1 MSDTLLQSRAAR
13 AGRPGVIVLARHGE
27 PALSRAVRLSASE
40 YRDWWA
46 LYEDGGLKDVQ
57 DTPEDLKAMAASVGV
72 VLASTR
78 LRSIQ
83 SADLLTGGGSFT
95 REPGF
100 IEAPLPPPR
109 FPAWVKLSPR
119 VWGFIARFWWWWF
132 NHHEGQESRREAQ
145 GRAAAAADRLI
156 ALAADGADVLLVAH
170 GFFNAMIGRAL
181 IAKGWRRTLGRGWR
195 YWSVRRFEAP

>member
-1 MSDTLLQSRAAR
+1 MSETVVQARAAT

-27 PALSRAVRLSASE
+27 PALSREVRLSASE

-46 LYEDGGLKDVQ
+46 RYEEGGLKDVQ
-57 DTPEDLKAMAASVGV
+57 DAPEDLKAVAARAGV

-83 SADLLTGGGSFT
+83 SADLLTGGGSFA

-119 VWGFIARFWWWWF
+119 VWGFLARFWWWWF
-132 NHHEGQESRREAQ
+132 DHHEGQESRREAQ

-156 ALAADGADVLLVAH
+156 ALAAGGADVLLVAH

>member
-1 MSDTLLQSRAAR
+1 MSETVLRAKAAT
-13 AGRPGVIVLARHGE
+13 AGRPGAVILVRHGE
-27 PALSRAVRLSASE
+27 PALSREVRLSASE

-46 LYEDGGLKDVQ
+46 LYEEGGLKAVQ
-57 DTPEDLKAMAASVGV
+57 ETPEDLKAVAANAGV

-95 REPGF
+95 RELGF

-109 FPAWVKLSPR
+109 FPAWLKLSPR
-119 VWGFIARFWWWWF
+119 IWGFLARFWWWWF

-145 GRAAAAADRLI
+145 GRAAVAADRLI
-156 ALAADGADVLLVAH
+156 ALAAGGADVLLVAH

-181 IAKGWRRTLGRGWR
+181 IAKGWRRTLGRGYR